1 MSTTALLDPTHY
13 SFPWHGHPVQNAE
26 IFLYPSQ
33 WVNDKNVMKCDKNF
47 KSWGEGFREGQ
58 WHQDLSIYWTQLS
71 IDLDDMTTSNEL
83 LRSKKSGGQYHQD
96 RKRVVRFPNPLAPG
110 IQIHV
115 SWETRLVA
123 NVRIWGWQ
131 MSNIWGWQMSAWQTS
146 YPRKANNWFQDK
158 SLFYNG
164 IHPVMQ

>member
-96 RKRVVRFPNPLAPG
+96 RKRVVRFPNPLAPE

-115 SWETRLVA
+115 SWGTRLMASVQ
-123 NVRIWGWQ
+123 NGGGKCLPGKWPTLEKPTTDFRIRVYHTTGFILLC
-131 MSNIWGWQMSAWQTS
+131 NNLLIW
-146 YPRKANNWFQDK
+146 
-158 SLFYNG
+158 L
-164 IHPVMQ
+164 